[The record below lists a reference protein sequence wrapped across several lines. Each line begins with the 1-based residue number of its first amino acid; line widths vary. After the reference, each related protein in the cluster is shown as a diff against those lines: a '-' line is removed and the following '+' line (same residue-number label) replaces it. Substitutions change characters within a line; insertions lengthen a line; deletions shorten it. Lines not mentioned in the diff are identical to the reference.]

1 MFYLADPLVNIL
13 KRGSQGHVER
23 DDLIIEID
31 IGFGLY
37 TQLGHII
44 EGKAYLSQHKFS
56 SSGPF

>member
-1 MFYLADPLVNIL
+1 ML
-13 KRGSQGHVER
+13 KRGSQGHPEK

-56 SSGPF
+56 SSGPI